1 MDSRSVDPLT
11 VLDPSIALD
20 GSLAALAITAL
31 LCGLAALALAR
42 GRPAR
47 LHAEQLE
54 VRPALRGSLEP
65 VLAGLVLVWGLALA
79 FRIQAASNPQGLP
92 LANDLH
98 EYLGFV
104 LHWIDPELGY
114 LPPYR
119 YPLWAWLAAR
129 ISTGLGMSP
138 VNAAM
143 ALSTISAGL
152 MPLALYAL
160 ARQLAPPGVAM
171 AGAVLACATPAFV
184 QQVGVPNDYMLG
196 ALLGVLA
203 LAASLGAVLRG
214 GWPRHLAAGL
224 ALALLMA
231 SSYRAFTSL
240 GLMLIVLIAAAGWR
254 SWTERRPLRAL
265 ELLAVLVPM
274 AMLWWLYGE
283 HCRAVSLERA
293 VYTVHEHMA
302 AFRHE
307 HIGWQDYPRSGAA
320 LAQTGG
326 TWVVGHR
333 GALRGLPTTVAFLL
347 DASELGARL
356 GKSWQDLLP
365 YLRHALGL
373 RWLPWALLALPASL
387 AVGAWSGPRPP
398 TGARMLAA
406 TLVLGALAV
415 SILPLRSAG
424 ADPAALPGHLRCR
437 RPVAPLPAPFRS
449 GAPAGPAGGAAG
461 PGPGLARRRG
471 APGKGHRRR
480 PPGRALSAAG
490 SPGPLHR
497 GRPARRAESGRSGQA
512 GGSGGGPESPQP
524 GGALPAG
531 ARRPARPP
539 PQQPAGRRLAQGAA
553 PSSHG
558 EALAVRRLLRPHA
571 QRHAARPRRPG
582 RGAGR
587 RSTLPTP
594 GTMHHRGSAPR
605 RTLALPLQPRRAPH
619 GEARSSP
626 VTGRDK
632 LAAAL

>member
-42 GRPAR
+42 ERPAR

-415 SILPLRSAG
+415 SILPLRSLPQAYRYFLPALILLPCLATCG
-424 ADPAALPGHLRCR
+424 AAALLR
-437 RPVAPLPAPFRS
+437 PFLPRS
-449 GAPAGPAGGAAG
+449 GAALLLGLPVALLALGLAWPGGEGPLARATDGARLVGRFQPPDLPGPSTVGGLLAARSLVDLARPEDQVVDLSHHSLAAPFLLGRAALLARPLSSPQGGAWLMEL
-461 PGPGLARRRG
+461 PPH
-471 APGKGHRRR
+471 PTGKRWLFDACFGHMH
-480 PPGRALSAAG
+480 SAM
-490 SPGPLHR
+490 
-497 GRPARRAESGRSGQA
+497 
-512 GGSGGGPESPQP
+512 
-524 GGALPAG
+524 
-531 ARRPARPP
+531 
-539 PQQPAGRRLAQGAA
+539 QPAHDG
-553 PSSHG
+553 
-558 EALAVRRLLRPHA
+558 
-571 QRHAARPRRPG
+571 
-582 RGAGR
+582 
-587 RSTLPTP
+587 
-594 GTMHHRGSAPR
+594 
-605 RTLALPLQPRRAPH
+605 
-619 GEARSSP
+619 
-626 VTGRDK
+626 
-632 LAAAL
+632 LAAALDADPRFRRQGPCIIEDRHPDEPWRYLYNPGAPPMERPDPAP